1 MRVGFKRVKLGKI
14 ERVPNLTCHRLTAGH
29 CFSPYPFKSGIGI
42 EKVGKGLL
50 IFLGNNLNFR
60 QQAFA

>member
-1 MRVGFKRVKLGKI
+1 LGKI